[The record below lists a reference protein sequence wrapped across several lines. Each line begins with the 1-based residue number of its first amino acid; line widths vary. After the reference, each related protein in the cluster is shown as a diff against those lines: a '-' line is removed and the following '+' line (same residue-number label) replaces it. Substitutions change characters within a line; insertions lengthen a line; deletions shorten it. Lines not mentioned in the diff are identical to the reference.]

1 MLSILRAGGLTMPNK
16 SRYLMCENMRID
28 IEALRALAHRC
39 DPVKCIGRARGCC
52 ETYEVVVGR
61 REQGTIVGTLG
72 EASRFASWLKEDE
85 DFLEPFEETEGG
97 TCLNTDE
104 EGRCVF
110 AYRDRLGATLCSLHS
125 AALELGLP
133 PAEVK
138 PRACAL
144 WPLAMV
150 EGDPPLL
157 TVQEGVLDFPC
168 NRTRGDSG
176 GGLDPGVA
184 EIVEAVFGQALLTE
198 ITSALATLES
208 GTVAG

>member
-1 MLSILRAGGLTMPNK
+1 MPD
-16 SRYLMCENMRID
+16 RPGYIFIENMRID
-28 IEALRALAHRC
+28 VEALRALAHRC
-39 DPVKCIGRARGCC
+39 DPMKCIGRVRGCC

-61 REQGTIVGTLG
+61 REQGTIVGTLD
-72 EASRFASWLKEDE
+72 EASRFAIGLKEDGN
-85 DFLEPFEETEGG
+85 FLEPFEETEGG

-104 EGRCVF
+104 DGRCVF
-110 AYRDRLGATLCSLHS
+110 AYDDSLGATMCSLHS

-133 PAEVK
+133 PAQVK

-144 WPLAMV
+144 WPLALV

-168 NRTRGDSG
+168 NRARGESS

-184 EIVEAVFGQALLTE
+184 EIVEAVFGHAFLTE
-198 ITSALATLES
+198 ITL
-208 GTVAG
+208 VMVN

>member
-1 MLSILRAGGLTMPNK
+1 MPD
-16 SRYLMCENMRID
+16 RPGYIFIENMRID
-28 IEALRALAHRC
+28 VEALRALAHRC
-39 DPVKCIGRARGCC
+39 DPMKCIGRARGCC

-61 REQGTIVGTLG
+61 REQGTIVGTLD
-72 EASRFASWLKEDE
+72 EASRFAIGLKEDG

-104 EGRCVF
+104 DGRCVF
-110 AYRDRLGATLCSLHS
+110 AYDDSLGATMCSLHS
-125 AALELGLP
+125 AALDLGLP

-144 WPLAMV
+144 WPLALV

-168 NRTRGDSG
+168 NRARSESS

-184 EIVEAVFGQALLTE
+184 EIVEAVFGHAFLTK
-198 ITSALATLES
+198 ITL
-208 GTVAG
+208 VMVN